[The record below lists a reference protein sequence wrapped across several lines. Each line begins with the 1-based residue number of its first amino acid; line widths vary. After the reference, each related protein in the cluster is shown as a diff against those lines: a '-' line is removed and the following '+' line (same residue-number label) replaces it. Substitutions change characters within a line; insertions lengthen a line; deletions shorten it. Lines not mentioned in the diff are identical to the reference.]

1 MDFVSM
7 PKTEKRK
14 SFPFDKQGIYFE
26 TPKFFDGDVNTG
38 NPRPSP
44 RAVVDLLTVRE
55 LEIL

>member
-1 MDFVSM
+1 M